1 MRVIFTRVETSFV
14 TGVESEAFEKKKKE
28 RSSYMFHPRS
38 YSVWKAPEHE
48 MPKEIEIQ
56 KMPEKD
62 ERKRA
67 KDFNRRYLK
76 ALIVS
81 FLSTMK
87 RDINL
92 Q

>member
-1 MRVIFTRVETSFV
+1 
-14 TGVESEAFEKKKKE
+14 
-28 RSSYMFHPRS
+28 
-38 YSVWKAPEHE
+38 